1 MNILID
7 NESNKLCKCVKYIE
21 WDDDDKDNDDDD
33 VSVWQLPYGKC
44 AREGY

>member
-21 WDDDDKDNDDDD
+21 WDDDDKD
-33 VSVWQLPYGKC
+33 VRQLPYGKC